1 MAIIIEMSTLFKVV
15 NQLRHQKGIPIKNTI
30 GKL

>member
-15 NQLRHQKGIPIKNTI
+15 NQLRRKQGIPIKNTI